1 VMRGRKLRHSRRG
14 ATLLEMGISITI
26 MGILLALVVPSFKR
40 VSEQSRVDAA
50 AQYLRSI
57 WCAERIYWLENRAF
71 TDSLPTLNNMG
82 LIDAKLL
89 TATGGFT
96 YSLSDVRTDE
106 FTATAQRTGSG
117 SWTGTLQ
124 IKQDGEVMGFITD
137 GGGTVLIPPE
147 F

>member
-1 VMRGRKLRHSRRG
+1 MRSRSVRQLRRG

-26 MGILLALVVPSFKR
+26 MGILLALVVPSFTR

-57 WCAERIYWLENRAF
+57 WCAQRIYWLENRTF
-71 TDSLPTLNNMG
+71 TDSLTTLNNMG
-82 LIDAKLL
+82 LIDSKLL
-89 TATGGFT
+89 ATTGGFN
-96 YSLSDVRTDE
+96 YALSDVGTDE
-106 FTATAQRTGSG
+106 FTVSAQRTGSA

-124 IKQDGEVMGFITD
+124 IKQDGEVTGFVAD
-137 GGGTVLIPPE
+137 GGGTVLTPPD

>member
-1 VMRGRKLRHSRRG
+1 MRAGRARHLRRG

-26 MGILLALVVPSFKR
+26 MGILLALVVPSFTR

-57 WCAERIYWLENRAF
+57 WCAQRIYWLENRTF
-71 TDSLPTLNNMG
+71 TDSLATLNNMG
-82 LIDAKLL
+82 LIDSKLL
-89 TATGGFT
+89 AATGGFN
-96 YSLSDVRTDE
+96 YVLSDVGADE
-106 FTATAQRTGSG
+106 FTVSAQRTGSA

-124 IKQDGEVMGFITD
+124 IKQDGEVTGFVAD
-137 GGGTVLIPPE
+137 GGGTVLTPPD

>member
-1 VMRGRKLRHSRRG
+1 MRTGSARQLRRG

-26 MGILLALVVPSFKR
+26 MGILLALVVPSFTR

-71 TDSLPTLNNMG
+71 TDSLATLNNMG

-89 TATGGFT
+89 APTGGFT
-96 YSLSDVRTDE
+96 YALSDVDSTE
-106 FTATAQRTGSG
+106 FTVSAQRTGSG

-124 IKQDGEVMGFITD
+124 IKQDGEVTGFIAD
-137 GGGTVLIPPE
+137 GGGAVLTPPD

>member
-1 VMRGRKLRHSRRG
+1 MRASRIRHFRRG

-26 MGILLALVVPSFKR
+26 MGVLLALVVPSFRR

-50 AQYLRSI
+50 AQYLRSV
-57 WCAERIYWLENRAF
+57 WCAERIYWLENRTF

-82 LIDAKLL
+82 LIDSKLL
-89 TATGGFT
+89 AATNGFT
-96 YSLSDVRTDE
+96 YAISDVASDE
-106 FTATAQRTGSG
+106 FTVTAQRTGSA

-124 IKQDGEVMGFITD
+124 IKQDGEVTGFIAD
-137 GGGTVLIPPE
+137 AGGTVLTPPE